1 MDTFV
6 SSKELQ
12 KLIKT
17 KDGDAV
23 QEGADGICTNGYDND
38 GSTGLE
44 IFENGFELGKRAESR
59 GKQVYH
65 FELGGGDTSVFFIG
79 TEAEVKERIEA
90 LPDHDDVDDDED
102 NDEEDSGDDE

>member
-23 QEGADGICTNGYDND
+23 QDEADVQVPNGYDCD

-65 FELGGGDTSVFFIG
+65 FELGNGTSIFFIG
-79 TEAEVKERIEA
+79 TEKEVKERIEA
-90 LPDHDDVDDDED
+90 LPDHDDVDDEEDEQ
-102 NDEEDSGDDE
+102 DEEDEEDD